1 MRRKSVNLVLTA
13 CVIAST
19 LPVRAATAADRE
31 IVVTVLDAKN
41 FPVSTLAPEDLTV
54 REDGVAREVLRVR
67 KATAPLTIALL
78 VDDSTAATPAAVD
91 LRNGIQDFIKA
102 FEAPPEMA
110 IITFGDRPTVV
121 VDYTKDQGRLVE
133 GAKRLFPR
141 SGAGAYLL
149 DAVTETSKG
158 LAKRAPERP
167 VMVAILTEGV
177 EFSTESYRGALDRL
191 AASGAQF
198 HAVVIGGGP
207 EANPAEEEVRNR
219 NIVIDEGTRTTGGR
233 REQLLSPNA
242 LPGALKSLAAELEH
256 QWIVTYSRPESL
268 IQPERV
274 QVEAKRPGLTV
285 RARTRVDDRRTPK

>member
-19 LPVRAATAADRE
+19 LPVRVLTAADRE
-31 IVVTVLDAKN
+31 ILVSVLDAKN
-41 FPVSTLAPEDLTV
+41 SPVAALAPEDLVV

-78 VDDSTAATPAAVD
+78 IDDSTAVSRAATD
-91 LRNGIQDFIKA
+91 LRLGVQAFIEA
-102 FEAPPEMA
+102 FETTPEMA
-110 IITFGDRPTVV
+110 LVTFGDRPTVL
-121 VDYTKDQGRLVE
+121 VDYTRDRRRLVA

-141 SGAGAYLL
+141 TGAGAYLL
-149 DAVTETSKG
+149 DAITEISRG

-167 VMVAILTEGV
+167 AIVAVLTEGV
-177 EFSTESYRGALDRL
+177 EFSTDSYRGALERL

-198 HAVVIGGGP
+198 HAVIVGGGP
-207 EANPAEEEVRNR
+207 EASPAQEKVRDR

-233 REQLLSPNA
+233 REQLLSSNA
-242 LPGALKSLAAELEH
+242 LPGALEALAAELEH
-256 QWIVTYSRPESL
+256 QWVVTYSRPESL

-274 QVEAKRPGLTV
+274 QVEAKRPGLMV
-285 RARTRVDDRRTPK
+285 RAGTRLDKGRSTK